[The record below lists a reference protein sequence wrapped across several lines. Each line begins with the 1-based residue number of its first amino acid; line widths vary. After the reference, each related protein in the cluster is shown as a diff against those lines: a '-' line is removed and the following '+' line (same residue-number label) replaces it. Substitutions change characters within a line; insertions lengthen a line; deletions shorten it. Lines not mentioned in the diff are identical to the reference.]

1 MVSRKHH
8 PITAGKHI
16 NASFL
21 PCPLQRGQHAMRS
34 ATVPSGEDCEVLQAK
49 AQSALWSTAALLAAR
64 WCPNAPLS
72 HRGMLQLEWPG
83 VLEEIKTTITLI
95 HIDRHFQV
103 KGADMKP
110 QLCWCIIA
118 TGLQMLMQ

>member
-1 MVSRKHH
+1 
-8 PITAGKHI
+8 
-16 NASFL
+16 
-21 PCPLQRGQHAMRS
+21 MRS

-72 HRGMLQLEWPG
+72 HRGTLQLEWPG

-103 KGADMKP
+103 KDADMKP